1 MVFERPG
8 VIATIVSSRFFAK
21 QATQIVT
28 CTLHFVLCCHTV
40 KVGHMVERRTGY
52 DNSVERMMA
61 MVYTLAIHR
70 RQMQRNLRLEKA
82 FAIHFAHLAK
92 LGGVEPLVQTLKTR
106 SNQVIPHL
114 IKSPLPFEFAG
125 HTSVGVDNVFRLR
138 AFLAFFANNL

>member
-1 MVFERPG
+1 
-8 VIATIVSSRFFAK
+8 
-21 QATQIVT
+21 
-28 CTLHFVLCCHTV
+28 
-40 KVGHMVERRTGY
+40 MVERRTSY

-82 FAIHFAHLAK
+82 FAIYFAHLAK

-125 HTSVGVDNVFRLR
+125 HTPVGVDNVFRLR